1 MKQCKRLLAML
12 SSLVLTVSLFA
23 LPYGSVA
30 AEDTTP
36 TSEFGQVVGVIQQ
49 DAVKTTC
56 NGGDFLG
63 RTFTPSSAISLTKAS
78 GNYAIVMEIN
88 IHQDYGFTD
97 AAWMQKSLGDGG
109 TDIFSSDNGKFSPG
123 HLITTWLPQNGRA
136 NDTWM
141 KVAVPLSGYGYTNIQ
156 KVQLNIYNHPERYDT
171 SMSADDRKYGASI
184 SYRNVYVVDMSRNAD
199 GSMRS
204 ELATFGSPAADEITH
219 VNADG
224 NHTVT
229 SVPTTKIFYN
239 GITSDIALDKMN
251 LEFDMMYSS
260 DNADFVSSKIVNGN
274 VRLYDPSERNAA
286 SSYTSGKL
294 AKSDT
299 WYHISIPLT
308 SFSGMTDATGLTQV
322 YAFNYNDASVNGKQT
337 NPGFTSHVKNIR
349 ITHSDMRALQT
360 ALEDSKTIL
369 YDVDDNATAY
379 EAELDKAKA
388 LLANTEATY
397 DDFVKE
403 LAALNTA
410 KAALTNL
417 RTVTYDVGHYPDE
430 EKSYTSTG
438 SNSSGTTYFVDW
450 KYTKAT
456 LDLSDGKTY
465 DVVEGTDP
473 SVRYTVGANRY
484 LVAKITVSKND
495 AYTGDLDVSGG
506 LPKLSKLDFRLRGVD
521 GKKTDLDTNTERR
534 TDTYT
539 AVPTAEQVNADGS
552 VTYTIEYLLDESR
565 NIWKGDTYDRRVDWS
580 HVNRIWANYTF
591 DSQIAAKANN
601 STTSIVMT
609 VEELKFVDKTV
620 EAINNAVTALAND
633 SLPVGKYTAA
643 STEAYRELQSQAKAM
658 MASDEATLQAK
669 NQLLKKAEAAKND
682 FVAVIPEYIQFG
694 TPESI
699 TSFTNT
705 GVEGK
710 HYMNSTINVTKNAIT
725 GTESLSTL
733 QLRME
738 ILVTR
743 DDGMTDVT
751 NTLVNGDLTLYS
763 GSTEMKKSFG
773 KGTNSLLGSASAG
786 KWNTVCLNLSD
797 FTNSTAALS
806 AITKVKLFA
815 YNDLRGST
823 SNPGITVQ
831 IRNVA
836 VIDGS
841 NSDLLNRLKAAF
853 DDVTEDGAKEFTPD
867 SLAAYQA
874 VYDEWYTVYENV
886 DLSQA
891 EEAIAAMAAARKT
904 LVCVDPF
911 VMTFNSWNGTYNVT
925 ASKEANVYANWK
937 GSDQGTVDLSVR
949 NYDNLRLRFDL
960 TFVATGDT
968 PLPETLTVGSMRLAI
983 RKQEGNPEYSLEFG
997 NAIKT
1002 LDPTKANA
1010 IDLPFTNLTGSNE
1023 DGLVRDILMWMHI
1036 NELADAADGAY
1047 QVVIANARVVDAT
1060 KENMAAALKTA
1071 ATMTLDEMGD
1081 ADGVVYNEASATALK
1096 AAQAAALELLNNES
1110 ITYVQLADAQQAI
1123 NDAKAQLTLV
1133 GHTLMTFSKFAN
1145 NTKNFMYNNAKG
1157 VYMGWTKADQGVVDL
1172 SRYTKEQLV
1181 LRINFFVGSTDP
1193 ENYPVPETVTLNN
1206 QRLSLASRLNNQ
1218 EKALTFPATY
1228 NGTYDAQNG
1237 FIEIPL
1243 SKATDSDFAWTA
1255 AQDIIWYVQ
1264 VAEFADDVSTSPNSK
1279 NEANNGSG
1287 HYYINATGARVV
1299 DVTAEE
1305 NLGTISTVG
1314 NGRVDITGGLTYGK
1328 DDTLTAATTSSAN
1341 FVGWKQNNIFT
1352 KASEDTT
1359 SITLPVTGS
1368 QDVAA
1373 YFVNSDETAVVYY
1386 GKYNRVIDV
1395 QVVKAASELSAPSI
1409 PTIIGQTTKGW
1420 DTEDDALA
1428 MAVDSNK
1435 GGSIAVNAV
1444 YVDDTASTGYTLT
1457 LINAQRTNGEDT
1469 TGLTFDTRIEAAA
1482 VPVEGKVFSHWTLDG
1497 MKVSTADTYTFYV
1510 SGDNTVEAVYV
1521 DSADDVQK
1529 PALSADIN
1537 QQLITADANG
1547 TYTISMIAQT
1557 YMPEDM
1563 TLMEY
1568 GLIYAPNEATLN
1580 DLASYTAG
1588 KDYLKIVATSRV
1600 PNRQY
1605 KVDLL
1610 KVKAGRTRYG
1620 MAYITVRTADGTVQ
1634 TVYSSIVSATTPAA

>member
-109 TDIFSSDNGKFSPG
+109 TTINPSEGSGFNPG

-141 KVAVPLSGYGYTNIQ
+141 KVAVPLSGYSYTDI
-156 KVQLNIYNHPERYDT
+156 KSVRLDIYNHPEKYDT

-204 ELATFGSPAADEITH
+204 ELATFGSPAADEITY

-224 NHTVT
+224 TVKDDGTYTNHTVT

-239 GITSDIALDKMN
+239 SITSDIALDKLN

-260 DNADFVSSKIVNGN
+260 DNADFVPSKIVNGN

-322 YAFNYNDASVNGKQT
+322 YGFNYNDASVNGTQT

-349 ITHSDMRALQT
+349 ITHSDMTALQA

-369 YDVDDNATAY
+369 YDADDNATAY

-388 LLANTEATY
+388 LLANAEATY

-403 LAALNTA
+403 LATLNTA

-417 RTVTYDVGHYPDE
+417 RTVSYEVVTYSAHN
-430 EKSYTSTG
+430 STKTQTQ
-438 SNSSGTTYFVDW
+438 NSSSNQFYFDW
-450 KYTKAT
+450 KSW
-456 LDLSDGKTY
+456 DGMGSDGVDLRDDANGDITQI
-465 DVVEGTDP
+465 
-473 SVRYTVGANRY
+473 GANRY
-484 LVAKITVSKND
+484 FQTTVTLKANDAWTGDAPTSLDLLKNVEFRVRTNKGGEKRTNSYNLSVISKDVTDTQAVYVMEGLIDDSQRYQAEWNDIRQSIIFAYITDKSDTSKN
-495 AYTGDLDVSGG
+495 A
-506 LPKLSKLDFRLRGVD
+506 
-521 GKKTDLDTNTERR
+521 
-534 TDTYT
+534 
-539 AVPTAEQVNADGS
+539 S
-552 VTYTIEYLLDESR
+552 VTCTLSD
-565 NIWKGDTYDRRVDWS
+565 V
-580 HVNRIWANYTF
+580 RI
-591 DSQIAAKANN
+591 
-601 STTSIVMT
+601 
-609 VEELKFVDKTV
+609 VDKTA
-620 EAINNAVTALAND
+620 EAINAEVTALAND

-658 MASDEATLQAK
+658 MASDESTLQAK
-669 NQLLKKAEAAKND
+669 NQLLKKAETAKNE
-682 FVAVIPEYIQFG
+682 FEAVLTEYIQFG
-694 TPESI
+694 TPESV

-705 GVEGK
+705 GINGK

-725 GTESLSTL
+725 GEEDLSKL

-738 ILVTR
+738 IFVTR
-743 DDGMTDVT
+743 DDGMTDASKT
-751 NTLVNGDLTLYS
+751 IVNGNLTMHS
-763 GSTEMKKSFG
+763 GSTKIQKSFG
-773 KGTNSLLGSASAG
+773 GLLNGMVTD
-786 KWNTVCLNLSD
+786 KWNTICLNVSD
-797 FTNSTAALS
+797 FTNSTADLS
-806 AITKVKLFA
+806 AITKVVLFG
-815 YNDLRGST
+815 YNDLRNSS

-836 VIDGS
+836 VIDGT

-853 DDVTEDGAKEFTPD
+853 DDVTEGGTKEFTPD
-867 SLAAYQA
+867 SLATYQA

-891 EEAIAAMAAARKT
+891 EDAIAAMAAARKT

-911 VMTFNSWNGTYNVT
+911 VMTFNSWNNTYNVT
-925 ASKEANVYANWK
+925 ASDQSNVYADWK
-937 GSDQGTVDLSVR
+937 SSDQGTVDLSVR

-960 TFVATGDT
+960 TFVAAGDT
-968 PLPETLTVGSMRLAI
+968 PLPDTLTVRSMRLAL
-983 RKQEGNPEYSLEFG
+983 RKQSGTEYSLEFG
-997 NAIKT
+997 NVVDK
-1002 LDPTKANA
+1002 LDPTKTNTF
-1010 IDLPFTNLTGSNE
+1010 DLPFTNLGGTNE
-1023 DGLVRDILMWMHI
+1023 DGLVRDILMWIRI
-1036 NELADAADGAY
+1036 NEFTDAEDGAY
-1047 QVVIANARVVDAT
+1047 QAVIANARVVDAT

-1096 AAQAAALELLNNES
+1096 AAQAAALELLDNES

-1123 NDAKAQLTLV
+1123 DDAKAQLTLV

-1264 VAEFADDVSTSPNSK
+1264 VAEFADDVSTSLNSK
-1279 NEANNGSG
+1279 GEANNGSG

-1537 QQLITADANG
+1537 QQLITVDANG

>member
-36 TSEFGQVVGVIQQ
+36 TSEFGQVVSVIQQ

-88 IHQDYGFTD
+88 VHQDYGFTD

-109 TDIFSSDNGKFSPG
+109 TTINPSEGSGFNPG

-141 KVAVPLSGYGYTNIQ
+141 KVAVPLSGYSYTDI
-156 KVQLNIYNHPERYDT
+156 KSVQLNIYNHPERYDT

-199 GSMRS
+199 GSIRS
-204 ELATFGSPAADEITH
+204 ELATFGSPAADEITYE
-219 VNADG
+219 NPDG
-224 NHTVT
+224 TVKDDGSYTNHTVT
-229 SVPTTKIFYN
+229 SIPTTKIFYN

-322 YAFNYNDASVNGKQT
+322 YAFNYNDASVNGTQT

-349 ITHSDMRALQT
+349 ITHSDMTALQA
-360 ALEDSKTIL
+360 ALEDAKTIL
-369 YDVDDNATAY
+369 YDADDNATAY
-379 EAELDKAKA
+379 EKALADAKA
-388 LLANTEATY
+388 LLSSTSAAF
-397 DDFVKE
+397 DDFSKA
-403 LAALNTA
+403 LTSLNTA
-410 KAALTNL
+410 KAELSNL
-417 RTVTYDVGHYPDE
+417 RTVNYEVARFSKQEYTKTAADVGRNQYWYNWNAGDNLSSASPVDLTDSAAETVVGSNRYVQMTVTLERNANYAGSVAVADLAALLKNVQIRFQAPNGSRVDGVTGESRSDSFTLSILNTVEDGDKITYTMEGLLSDE
-430 EKSYTSTG
+430 TESTG
-438 SNSSGTTYFVDW
+438 DRKSMNWKKLVSSIIFVNLTQDLRTSSDSAQADVAVYCTLSNVCIVN
-450 KYTKAT
+450 K
-456 LDLSDGKTY
+456 
-465 DVVEGTDP
+465 
-473 SVRYTVGANRY
+473 
-484 LVAKITVSKND
+484 
-495 AYTGDLDVSGG
+495 
-506 LPKLSKLDFRLRGVD
+506 
-521 GKKTDLDTNTERR
+521 
-534 TDTYT
+534 
-539 AVPTAEQVNADGS
+539 TAEVIEADVKS
-552 VTYTIEYLLDESR
+552 
-565 NIWKGDTYDRRVDWS
+565 
-580 HVNRIWANYTF
+580 
-591 DSQIAAKANN
+591 
-601 STTSIVMT
+601 
-609 VEELKFVDKTV
+609 
-620 EAINNAVTALAND
+620 LAND

-643 STEAYRELQSQAKAM
+643 STAAYRELQAQAKALI
-658 MASDEATLQAK
+658 ASSDATMQAK
-669 NQLLKKAEAAKND
+669 NQLLKKAETAKSN
-682 FVAVIPEYIQFG
+682 FVAVIPEYVQFG
-694 TPESI
+694 TPETI

-705 GVEGK
+705 GEEGK
-710 HYMNSTINVTKNAIT
+710 HSINRTFNVSKNAIT
-725 GTESLSTL
+725 GNEDLSKL

-738 ILVTR
+738 IMVTR
-743 DDGMTDVT
+743 DDGALDVSRT
-751 NTLVNGDLTLYS
+751 FVNGNVTLKGATLS
-763 GSTEMKKSFG
+763 GTTVELQ
-773 KGTNSLLGSASAG
+773 KGGSISNLFTAGGG

-797 FTNSTAALS
+797 FSNVSTGIDLS
-806 AITKVKLFA
+806 TITQMSLFE
-815 YNDLRGST
+815 YNDLRNLT
-823 SNPGITVQ
+823 SNPGISVQ

-836 VIDGS
+836 IIDGS

-853 DDVTEDGAKEFTPD
+853 DDVTEDGAKEYTPD
-867 SLAAYQA
+867 SLAAYQT

-886 DLSQA
+886 DLDKA
-891 EEAIAAMAAARKT
+891 EEAIAAMAAARKL
-904 LVCVDPF
+904 LVCVDPD
-911 VMTFNSWNGTYNVT
+911 VMTFNSWNNTYNVKG
-925 ASKEANVYANWK
+925 SDQSNVYADWK

-960 TFVATGDT
+960 AFIATGDT
-968 PLPETLTVGSMRLAI
+968 PLPETLTVSSMRLAI
-983 RKQEGNPEYSLEFG
+983 RKQAGNPEYSLEFG
-997 NAIKT
+997 NAIKS
-1002 LDPTKANA
+1002 LDPSKTNT
-1010 IDLPFTNLTGSNE
+1010 IDLPFTNLTGTNE
-1023 DGLVRDILMWMHI
+1023 DGLVRDILMWMRI
-1036 NELADAADGAY
+1036 NEFTDVEDGVY
-1047 QVVIANARVVDAT
+1047 QAVIANARVVDVT
-1060 KENMAAALKTA
+1060 KENMATALKTA

-1081 ADGVVYNEASATALK
+1081 ADGVVYDETSATALK
-1096 AAQAAALELLNNES
+1096 AAQAAALELLKSENL
-1110 ITYVQLADAQQAI
+1110 TYVQLADAQKAI
-1123 NDAKAQLTLV
+1123 DDAKAGLKAI
-1133 GHTLMTFSKFAN
+1133 GHTVLSFGKIETGAASSWIGKTV
-1145 NTKNFMYNNAKG
+1145 TKE
-1157 VYMGWTKADQGVVDL
+1157 TPVDL
-1172 SRYTKEQLV
+1172 SKYDYSK
-1181 LRINFFVGSTDP
+1181 
-1193 ENYPVPETVTLNN
+1193 
-1206 QRLSLASRLNNQ
+1206 LSLRFTVRLMAEDGSIVPPEDTAVYVKNAYFLLKAYDDNKVETNLAAK
-1218 EKALTFPATY
+1218 EKDFQIGDTVF
-1228 NGTYDAQNG
+1228 D
-1237 FIEIPL
+1237 IPL
-1243 SKATDSDFAWTA
+1243 STMSAHNKDKLDMTRVSQLDLNG
-1255 AQDIIWYVQ
+1255 YVKEKVGSENETQ
-1264 VAEFADDVSTSPNSK
+1264 ALSQKYKFVAD
-1279 NEANNGSG
+1279 
-1287 HYYINATGARVV
+1287 NARIV
-1299 DVTAEE
+1299 DTTAEE
-1305 NLGTISTVG
+1305 NLGTVSTVG

-1328 DDTLTAATTSSAN
+1328 DDTLTAATTSSAT

-1368 QDVAA
+1368 QNVAA

-1428 MAVDSNK
+1428 MAVDNNK
-1435 GGSIAVNAV
+1435 GGSIGVNAV
-1444 YVDDTASTGYTLT
+1444 YVDDTTSTGYTLT

-1497 MKVSTADTYTFYV
+1497 MKVSAADTYTFYV
-1510 SGDNTVEAVYV
+1510 SGNNTVEAVYV
-1521 DSADDVQK
+1521 DSTDDVQK

-1537 QQLITADANG
+1537 QQLITVDANG

-1557 YMPEDM
+1557 YMPEGM

-1568 GLIYAPNEATLN
+1568 GLIYAPSEATLK